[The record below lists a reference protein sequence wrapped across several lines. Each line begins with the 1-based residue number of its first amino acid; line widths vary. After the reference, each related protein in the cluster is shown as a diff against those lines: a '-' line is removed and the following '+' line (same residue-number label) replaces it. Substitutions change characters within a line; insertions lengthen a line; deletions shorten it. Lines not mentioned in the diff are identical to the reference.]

1 MSNNQAVGTPVTGQ
15 QGISPTV
22 PNGGTGIPTTGSIDK
37 VGHTFRNYIQPAD
50 SFGEVLTADDM
61 RFTELFGINLVA
73 SNGQIIDDNQ
83 LRFWVETAVEEVER
97 ILNISIVK
105 KRIATNI
112 ERTNKVF
119 GTDFDE
125 EDDAYDFRIQMWR
138 YEGPLP
144 LRFKPVLSVERA
156 KLFDITDKEI
166 LDLKGSQWLRPIKRP
181 GQLWFFPRQA
191 SSGLGFAIG
200 GSGIA
205 LSAYRFRDYPGAFEF
220 DYTVGYENS
229 IRIPK
234 DLRKIIGRI
243 ATVAA
248 LNIIGDGLLAG
259 FSSSSINL
267 DGISESFSSTQG
279 VENAFFGARIN
290 QYLKEIETWLKRNR
304 RKFANL
310 PISFV

>member
-1 MSNNQAVGTPVTGQ
+1 MAVGTPVTGV
-15 QGISPTV
+15 QGTSPQV
-22 PNGGTGIPTTGSIDK
+22 PNGGVGVPVTGSIDK
-37 VGHTFRNYIQPAD
+37 NGHTFGNYIQPTD
-50 SFGEVLTADDM
+50 SFGEIMTADDI

-73 SNGQIIDDNQ
+73 SNGQVIDDNQ
-83 LRFWVETAVEEVER
+83 IRFWVKAAVEEIER
-97 ILNISIVK
+97 ILNISIIK
-105 KRIATNI
+105 KRVITNP
-112 ERTNKVF
+112 ERTGKVF

-125 EDDAYDFRIQMWR
+125 EDGSYDFRIQMWR
-138 YEGPLP
+138 YEGPLNT
-144 LRFKPVLSVERA
+144 RFKPILSVERA

-166 LDLKGSQWLRPIKRP
+166 LDLKLSQWIRVIKKA
-181 GQLWFFPRQA
+181 GQVWFFPRQA

-205 LSAYRFRDYPGAFEF
+205 LSAYRFRDYPGAYEL
-220 DYTVGYENS
+220 DYTVGYENAS
-229 IRIPK
+229 RVPN
-234 DLRKIIGRI
+234 DLRKIVGRI

-248 LNIIGDGLLAG
+248 LNIVGDGLLAG

-290 QYLKEIETWLKRNR
+290 QYIKEIDTWLKRTR
-304 RKFANL
+304 RKFSNL